1 MKSVE
6 PTFAAVMIKARK
18 SRRVRILLAGCL
30 FLAVVWLLYS
40 SANHPSIYTDS
51 SDSADALQEAA
62 LSVAKMGKDGRP
74 YVLMTAA
81 TYGYREFV
89 SNLHCSVRKYAELL
103 VISLDE
109 SMHKEALEIGLN
121 SVLFLPSS
129 AQNRNVEGGNKD
141 EMAKFGSKQFQ
152 AVTYQ
157 KLHAVRSVL
166 ALGIDVIFSDGD
178 IFWCRSPSRVLD
190 YIHTAD
196 GDSDIIT
203 QYTEVI
209 SRERINSGL
218 YFTKSTP
225 KNVRLFD
232 TLISMNEK
240 DDQVAINRLLCKDRV
255 LDTDTNGRVKVKYCR
270 NMELDVNVT
279 ASFLPEKKFPLGC
292 TKFNQIRMSGLPP
305 RFADTQCKAG
315 AINLLHFSCWGAW
328 NKKAQMAK
336 RGMWLWDETSKSCTN

>member
-1 MKSVE
+1 
-6 PTFAAVMIKARK
+6 MI
-18 SRRVRILLAGCL
+18 
-30 FLAVVWLLYS
+30 FS
-40 SANHPSIYTDS
+40 SASLPNDI
-51 SDSADALQEAA
+51 SDNALREAA
-62 LSVAKMGKDGRP
+62 LSVAKMARDGRP

-81 TYGYREFV
+81 TFGYREFV

-109 SMHKEALEIGLN
+109 SMHRYALDSGLN
-121 SVLFLPSS
+121 SVLFISS
-129 AQNRNVEGGNKD
+129 SRDVNGNRNMKDGEKDKD

-190 YIHTAD
+190 YINDDAVDSEYGRAD
-196 GDSDIIT
+196 IVT
-203 QYTEVI
+203 QYTEVV

-218 YFTKSTP
+218 YFAKSTP
-225 KNVRLFD
+225 NNLRLFD

-255 LDTDTNGRVKVKYCR
+255 VDSSGKVKACR
-270 NMELDVNVT
+270 NNDDNVNIT

-292 TKFNQIRMSGLPP
+292 TKFNQIRMSGLPAK
-305 RFADTQCKAG
+305 FADNQCKAG
-315 AINLLHFSCWGAW
+315 EINLLHFSCWGAW

-336 RGMWLWDETSKSCTN
+336 RGMWLWDEPSKSCF